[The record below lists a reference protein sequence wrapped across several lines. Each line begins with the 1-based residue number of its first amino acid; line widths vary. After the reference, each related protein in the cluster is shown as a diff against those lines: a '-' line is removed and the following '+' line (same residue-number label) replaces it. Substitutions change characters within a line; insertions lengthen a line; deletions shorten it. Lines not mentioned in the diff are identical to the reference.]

1 MAQADEPA
9 NSKAGRERLRR
20 ALALARKGLILALG
34 LPFLLSIIYIHAP
47 PPVSSLM
54 LWKVL
59 AGRGID
65 YRYVPIG
72 RISPHLAAAVL
83 AAEDTR
89 FCEHGAIDWDSM
101 AEVIDDVL
109 DEDARPTRGAST
121 LSMQTAKNL
130 FLWPGRSF
138 VRKALE
144 APLAMWIDFAWS
156 KRRVLEVYLNIAEF
170 GPGIY
175 GAEAAARHHFKKSA
189 AKLTARESALL
200 AAVLPNPIKRI
211 ASKPSPG
218 VRRYAARISARV
230 PGTVPFLACLD
241 IKGL

>member
-1 MAQADEPA
+1 MAQAEEPA
-9 NSKAGRERLRR
+9 ETIAGRKRLAR
-20 ALALARKGLILALG
+20 ALHWARRGLLLALG
-34 LPFLLSIIYIHAP
+34 LPFLLSIIYIEAP
-47 PPVSSLM
+47 PPASSLM

-65 YRYVPIG
+65 YRWVPIE
-72 RISPHLAAAVL
+72 RISPHLAGAVL

-109 DEDARPTRGAST
+109 DEDARPSRGAST

-130 FLWPGRSF
+130 FLWPGRSY

-156 KRRVLEVYLNIAEF
+156 KQRVLEVYLNIAEF

-189 AKLTARESALL
+189 AQLNAREAALL

-218 VRRYAARISARV
+218 VRRYAGRIAARV
-230 PGTVPFLACLD
+230 PGTVPFLSCLD
-241 IKGL
+241 IKGM